1 MRDLVLCYL
10 VWSGMV
16 ATLTAPGWVQAQPR
30 PFRWRRRIVALICI
44 WTLAGIWFPASAIWG
59 AGLGLLDAIR
69 GRS

>member
-16 ATLTAPGWVQAQPR
+16 ATLTAPNWAVVRG
-30 PFRWRRRIVALICI
+30 RWRDWRVRFSVLVWLWLI
-44 WTLAGIWFPASAIWG
+44 AGLWFPLCVVWG
-59 AGLGLLDAIR
+59 AALGLLDAIR

>member
-16 ATLTAPGWVQAQPR
+16 ATLTAPGWAPTLPR
-30 PFRWRRRIVALICI
+30 RGHWQRRFIALVWI
-44 WTLAGIWFPASAIWG
+44 WLLAGIWFPASAIWG
-59 AGLGLLDAIR
+59 AVLGLLDAIR